1 MDTTSALASGPR
13 SLLRQRDYLAWLLAD
28 TSWQFGSSIRSFAM
42 TLIAYAVTGSY
53 AQAGVVAT
61 ATMVAGVV
69 TILPG
74 GVLVDRIDRRTALV
88 VSGLLRAV
96 VYTVAALAWWAQVL
110 TLPVLIGVG
119 VASGIVAG
127 LFGAASN
134 AALKSVVDR
143 PDLPRAIAA
152 NQGRD
157 AAVSL
162 SAPPLSGLLMGI
174 SYALPFV
181 AAAVGALV
189 QVLTTRLIRADL
201 RPDAHAAA
209 PRGTGWTE
217 RDRAAGRTADD
228 TETDCGRATGT
239 DAVSGNDAGTHRLGR
254 VAGSVRRNL
263 GDMFSGFSI
272 FARSA
277 LLRHLVPAIVSIN
290 MGFGALYTGLTLI
303 LQGQGVD
310 PWRIGLIDSA
320 LAAGMLVGA
329 LVAPRLIERVPTGRL
344 TLVLFL
350 LAAAIMVPVAVTRT
364 QVVVLVCFAAVGLLL
379 PALNGGIMGYTQ
391 GMIPSSEQGRT
402 MAAISMANES
412 GVAVTPALVGFGLQW
427 FGAGPT
433 MLATI
438 VVFLLAAAFIVTNGE
453 LRALP
458 TPDRWDLPDEVHP
471 TEATPDVQGVP
482 TPVDSPTPDGARTG
496 EDARAPRDAMA
507 PDNTS
512 TPGSEEFTV
521 PGTGASRPAD
531 RLEQPSVTTR

>member
-1 MDTTSALASGPR
+1 MTTSPHRARRG

-28 TSWQFGSSIRSFAM
+28 TSWQFGSSIRAFAM

-74 GVLVDRIDRRTALV
+74 GVLVDRIDRRTSLV

-96 VYTVAALAWWAQVL
+96 VYTVAALAWWTQVL

-119 VASGIVAG
+119 VASGVVGG
-127 LFGAASN
+127 LFGTASN

-174 SYALPFV
+174 SYALPFA

-201 RPDAHAAA
+201 RPDVHTA
-209 PRGTGWTE
+209 PSRGTTSTDG
-217 RDRAAGRTADD
+217 DRAAGPTAHDAGTGSDRTTVEDA
-228 TETDCGRATGT
+228 AT
-239 DAVSGNDAGTHRLGR
+239 GNDAGARHLRR
-254 VAGSVRRNL
+254 VREVVRRNL
-263 GDMFSGFSI
+263 GDMFSGFRI

-277 LLRHLVPAIVSIN
+277 LLRHLVPAIVCIN
-290 MGFGALYTGLTLI
+290 MGFSALYTGLTLI
-303 LQGQGVD
+303 LQGQGVA

-329 LVAPRLIERVPTGRL
+329 LVAPRLIAGVPTGRL

-350 LAAAIMVPVAVTRT
+350 LATAFMVPLAVVHT
-364 QVVVLVCFAAVGLLL
+364 QGVVLASFALVGLLL
-379 PALNGGIMGYTQ
+379 PALNGGMSGYMQ
-391 GMIPSSEQGRT
+391 SLIPSAEQGRT
-402 MAAISMANES
+402 IAAVSLANEG
-412 GVAVTPALVGFGLQW
+412 GVALVPAVVGAGLQW
-427 FGAGPT
+427 FGPAPT

-438 VVFLLAAAFIVTNGE
+438 AVFVLSSVFIVTNAE

-458 TPDRWDLPDEVHP
+458 TPDRWDLPEEGAAPVG
-471 TEATPDVQGVP
+471 TPGPEGVP
-482 TPVDSPTPDGARTG
+482 APGMSPAT
-496 EDARAPRDAMA
+496 
-507 PDNTS
+507 
-512 TPGSEEFTV
+512 
-521 PGTGASRPAD
+521 
-531 RLEQPSVTTR
+531 

>member
-1 MDTTSALASGPR
+1 M
-13 SLLRQRDYLAWLLAD
+13 LAD

-61 ATMVAGVV
+61 VTMVAGVV

-74 GVLVDRIDRRTALV
+74 GVLVDRIDRRTSLV
-88 VSGLLRAV
+88 VSGLLRAL
-96 VYTVAALAWWAQVL
+96 VYALAALAWWAQVL
-110 TLPVLIGVG
+110 TLTVLIGVG
-119 VASGIVAG
+119 VASGVIAG
-127 LFGAASN
+127 LFGTASN

-174 SYALPFV
+174 SYALPF
-181 AAAVGALV
+181 AAAAGGALL
-189 QVLTTRLIRADL
+189 QVLTTRFIRADL
-201 RPDAHAAA
+201 RPDITASTT
-209 PRGTGWTE
+209 RGAGSDGE
-217 RDRAAGRTADD
+217 YGESCGEAGAAGGALLHRRMTA
-228 TETDCGRATGT
+228 
-239 DAVSGNDAGTHRLGR
+239 AVS
-254 VAGSVRRNL
+254 RNL
-263 GDMFSGFSI
+263 GDMVSGFAI
-272 FARSA
+272 FARSP
-277 LLRHLVPAIVSIN
+277 LLRHLVPAIVCIN
-290 MGFGALYTGLTLI
+290 MGFNALFTGLTLV

-320 LAAGMLVGA
+320 LAAGMLLGA
-329 LVAPRLIERVPTGRL
+329 LVAPRLIARVPTGRL

-350 LAAAIMVPVAVTRT
+350 LATAIMVPVAITRA

-379 PALNGGIMGYTQ
+379 PAFNGGIMGYTQ

-402 MAAISMANES
+402 VAAISLANES
-412 GVAVTPALVGFGLQW
+412 GVAVTPVVVGIGLQW

-438 VVFLLAAAFIVTNGE
+438 VVFLLAAVFIVTNGE

-458 TPDRWDLPDEVHP
+458 TPDQWDLPDEGTAP
-471 TEATPDVQGVP
+471 EETPAPPCGSAPGNVP
-482 TPVDSPTPDGARTG
+482 TPGNEGLAASGV
-496 EDARAPRDAMA
+496 
-507 PDNTS
+507 
-512 TPGSEEFTV
+512 GS
-521 PGTGASRPAD
+521 SRPAD
-531 RLEQPSVTTR
+531 RLEQPSITSP

>member
-1 MDTTSALASGPR
+1 MSATPAAPSEPR
-13 SLLRQRDYLAWLLAD
+13 SLLRQHDYLAWLLAD

-74 GVLVDRIDRRTALV
+74 GVLVDRIDRRTSLV
-88 VSGLLRAV
+88 VSGLLRAL
-96 VYTVAALAWWAQVL
+96 VYALAALAWWAQVL

-119 VASGIVAG
+119 VASGVIAG
-127 LFGAASN
+127 LFGTASN

-174 SYALPFV
+174 SYALPFA
-181 AAAVGALV
+181 AAAVGALL
-189 QVLTTRLIRADL
+189 QVLTTRFIRADL
-201 RPDAHAAA
+201 RPDVTASTTRGAASDGESEESG
-209 PRGTGWTE
+209 RE
-217 RDRAAGRTADD
+217 AGGALLHRRVTA
-228 TETDCGRATGT
+228 
-239 DAVSGNDAGTHRLGR
+239 AVS
-254 VAGSVRRNL
+254 RNL
-263 GDMFSGFSI
+263 GDMVSGFAI
-272 FARSA
+272 FARSS
-277 LLRHLVPAIVSIN
+277 LLRHLVPATVCIN
-290 MGFGALYTGLTLI
+290 MGFNALYTGLTLI

-320 LAAGMLVGA
+320 LAAGMLLGA
-329 LVAPRLIERVPTGRL
+329 LVAPRLIARVPTGRL

-350 LAAAIMVPVAVTRT
+350 LATAIMVPVAITRA

-402 MAAISMANES
+402 VAAISLANEL
-412 GVAVTPALVGFGLQW
+412 GVAVTPVVVGIGLQW

-438 VVFLLAAAFIVTNGE
+438 VVFLLAAVFIVTNGE

-458 TPDRWDLPDEVHP
+458 TPDQWDLPD
-471 TEATPDVQGVP
+471 
-482 TPVDSPTPDGARTG
+482 DGA
-496 EDARAPRDAMA
+496 APEETPA
-507 PDNTS
+507 PPCGS
-512 TPGSEEFTV
+512 APGDV
-521 PGTGASRPAD
+521 PAPGNEGLAASGVGSSRPAD
-531 RLEQPSVTTR
+531 RLEQPSVTSP

>member
-1 MDTTSALASGPR
+1 MSTTPAAPSPPR
-13 SLLRQRDYLAWLLAD
+13 SLLHQRDYLAWLLAD

-42 TLIAYAVTGSY
+42 TLVAYAVTGSY

-61 ATMVAGVV
+61 ATMVAGVA

-74 GVLVDRIDRRTALV
+74 GVLVDRIDRRTSLV
-88 VSGLLRAV
+88 VSGLLRAL
-96 VYTVAALAWWAQVL
+96 VYTVAALAWWTHVL

-119 VASGIVAG
+119 VASGVVGG
-127 LFGAASN
+127 LFGTASN

-174 SYALPFV
+174 SYALPFA
-181 AAAVGALV
+181 AAAVGAVV

-201 RPDAHAAA
+201 RPDVHATAL
-209 PRGTGWTE
+209 RGVGPTDADQVVGPTG
-217 RDRAAGRTADD
+217 DD
-228 TETDCGRATGT
+228 TVTGNAGATGNDVET
-239 DAVSGNDAGTHRLGR
+239 GNDSGTRRRGR
-254 VAGSVRRNL
+254 VEESVRRNL
-263 GDMFSGFSI
+263 GDMFSGFAI

-277 LLRHLVPAIVSIN
+277 LLRHLVPAIVCIN

-329 LVAPRLIERVPTGRL
+329 LLAPRLIERVPTGRL

-391 GMIPSSEQGRT
+391 GMIPSAEQGRT
-402 MAAISMANES
+402 VAAISLANDS

-438 VVFLLAAAFIVTNGE
+438 AVFLLAAVFIVTNAE
-453 LRALP
+453 LRDLP
-458 TPDRWDLPDEVHP
+458 TPERWDLPDEG
-471 TEATPDVQGVP
+471 EATVGTPGVQEVP
-482 TPVDSPTPDGARTG
+482 AAVASPAPDGVRTREYALAPECG
-496 EDARAPRDAMA
+496 TAPGKAAATGNEGHDA
-507 PDNTS
+507 
-512 TPGSEEFTV
+512 PGA
-521 PGTGASRPAD
+521 GGSRPAD
-531 RLEQPSVTTR
+531 RLEQPSVTTP